1 MQNRPAELI
10 AKFIDAKLRAG
21 NKGTS
26 EEELES
32 TLDRVLILFRF
43 IQVRNYIIQNLMIPA
58 LLLVFS
64 TVTETADYTLAC
76 VY

>member
-43 IQVRNYIIQNLMIPA
+43 IQVR
-58 LLLVFS
+58 
-64 TVTETADYTLAC
+64 T
-76 VY
+76 

>member
-43 IQVRNYIIQNLMIPA
+43 IQVRTYIIQNLMIPA
-58 LLLVFS
+58 LLVFL
-64 TVTETADYTLAC
+64 TVTETVDYTFAC